1 MSNTTKPE
9 PDQYQFI
16 AQELQRNMEERPNY
30 QPTMELHK
38 ALEKLFK
45 KGPHQ
50 VQHLA
55 PWHWDDQ
62 QSTHAVETF
71 LTYPNGKKVAAAIT
85 QHVEKN
91 GLLIQAIF
99 TDPNGR
105 RTDAGEHPHQ
115 QLVDRTSLQF
125 GTEYHAQQ
133 PPNCEMSHIIYAVS
147 PDTKE
152 LPDTINRVAQAAAT
166 IAAAI
171 LQPQNS

>member
-1 MSNTTKPE
+1 MKKTPNNTKLE
-9 PDQYQFI
+9 PDRY
-16 AQELQRNMEERPNY
+16 ELITQDIHRNMEKRPNY
-30 QPTMELHK
+30 QETMDLHK
-38 ALEKLFK
+38 TLEKLFK

-71 LTYPNGKKVAAAIT
+71 LTYPNGRKVAAAIT

-99 TDPNGR
+99 KDPNGHGA
-105 RTDAGEHPHQ
+105 DAPE
-115 QLVDRTSLQF
+115 QLVDRISLQF
-125 GTEYHAQQ
+125 GTEYYSQQ

-147 PDTKE
+147 PDTPE
-152 LPDTINRVAQAAAT
+152 LADTINRVAQAAAT

-171 LQPQNS
+171 LQPPNR